1 MLDLLTEVSRVS
13 IAMVA
18 EATDPVYDFIQ
29 YLRFSRLR
37 QRIEQWFF
45 SHL

>member
-1 MLDLLTEVSRVS
+1 MLDLLTEVSEVS
-13 IAMVA
+13 VTMVA

-29 YLRFSRLR
+29 LRRFSRLR